1 MNEKETIEAD
11 ISMFAKYNRYLSSL
25 PLEAILIQ
33 HFRMSF
39 QSGDNSKKL
48 DEAIA
53 RMLLRKENATKMEIF
68 NAVNKDRYY
77 KCIYAVNNIVE
88 LAILKELKVPD
99 IIGVKFISMRTSE
112 KKLLATFE
120 ILR

>member
-120 ILR
+120 VLR

>member
-53 RMLLRKENATKMEIF
+53 RMLLKKDNATKMEIF

-120 ILR
+120 VLR

>member
-53 RMLLRKENATKMEIF
+53 RMLLRKDNATKMEIF

-99 IIGVKFISMRTSE
+99 IIGVKFISMRTLD

>member
-39 QSGDNSKKL
+39 QSGDNSAKL
-48 DEAIA
+48 DEAII
-53 RMLLRKENATKMEIF
+53 RMLLKKIALQKQ
-68 NAVNKDRYY
+68 RY
-77 KCIYAVNNIVE
+77 
-88 LAILKELKVPD
+88 L
-99 IIGVKFISMRTSE
+99 MQ
-112 KKLLATFE
+112 
-120 ILR
+120 

>member
-53 RMLLRKENATKMEIF
+53 RILLRKDNATKMEIF

-88 LAILKELKVPD
+88 LAILKELKIPD
-99 IIGVKFISMRTSE
+99 IIGVKFISMRTSD

>member
-39 QSGDNSKKL
+39 QSGDNSAKL

-53 RMLLRKENATKMEIF
+53 RMLLRKDNATKMDIF

-99 IIGVKFISMRTSE
+99 IIGVKFISMRTSD